1 MGILIKTFSRAV
13 GSLQTQKNKVIS
25 RLKTKATDAID
36 YMNSPQV
43 IPQRPTNAES
53 AAIQQ
58 CYVIAEKPLT
68 PTGFTFFTENI
79 RNVGF
84 DDIAASLDEIVK
96 FKDKYGNLLFTK
108 ELGHQRTFH
117 TQALLEAK
125 YNNPEHYEDFLT
137 LLELSNKGKI
147 KYIPRFIMPEG
158 KVNPL
163 VKKDIEAVVKK
174 QNYFEEF
181 DSTVNSFEIL
191 SKISEGDAF
200 SIGQKMYVRTNKGF
214 DKLSIDKE
222 TYKLLFP
229 PVDRYAIAQGH
240 SQNCGPIALI
250 NNLIQVPAN
259 RVKFYKLFEQK
270 GDKIIVHT
278 LGNIFNRSTFDLN
291 ELYRLSDGVL
301 SQTCYGIKMLEKHSN
316 KNFDI
321 SVYGLVKPVYGDKYF
336 CKDLIAEKGTV
347 FMPLSDVN
355 IALLNRSQEDI
366 ERLKN
371 QIRTVGHTTTMI
383 SGGGGSPRFGTGHQ
397 HYISVFDCTNDLVK
411 YSNPCG
417 TAEYREMPLE
427 DFIRRVYDNV
437 FYHNI

>member
-1 MGILIKTFSRAV
+1 
-13 GSLQTQKNKVIS
+13 
-25 RLKTKATDAID
+25 
-36 YMNSPQV
+36 
-43 IPQRPTNAES
+43 
-53 AAIQQ
+53 
-58 CYVIAEKPLT
+58 
-68 PTGFTFFTENI
+68 
-79 RNVGF
+79 
-84 DDIAASLDEIVK
+84 
-96 FKDKYGNLLFTK
+96 
-108 ELGHQRTFH
+108 
-117 TQALLEAK
+117 
-125 YNNPEHYEDFLT
+125 
-137 LLELSNKGKI
+137 
-147 KYIPRFIMPEG
+147 MPEG

-163 VKKDIEAVVKK
+163 VKKDLEAVVKK

-191 SKISEGDAF
+191 SKTSEGDVF
-200 SIGQKMYVRTNKGF
+200 SIGKIMYVRTNKGF
-214 DKLSIDKE
+214 DQLSIDKE

-291 ELYRLSDGVL
+291 KLHRLSDGVL

-321 SVYGLVKPVYGDKYF
+321 SVYGLVKPEYGDKYF

-347 FMPLSDVN
+347 FMPLSEVN
-355 IALLNRSQEDI
+355 IALLNRSQEGI

-383 SGGGGSPRFGTGHQ
+383 SGGGGSPRFGTGYQ

-417 TAEYREMPLE
+417 TAEYREMPLD

>member
-1 MGILIKTFSRAV
+1 MDKT
-13 GSLQTQKNKVIS
+13 
-25 RLKTKATDAID
+25 
-36 YMNSPQV
+36 
-43 IPQRPTNAES
+43 
-53 AAIQQ
+53 
-58 CYVIAEKPLT
+58 
-68 PTGFTFFTENI
+68 
-79 RNVGF
+79 
-84 DDIAASLDEIVK
+84 
-96 FKDKYGNLLFTK
+96 LF
-108 ELGHQRTFH
+108 
-117 TQALLEAK
+117 
-125 YNNPEHYEDFLT
+125 
-137 LLELSNKGKI
+137 I
-147 KYIPRFIMPEG
+147 
-158 KVNPL
+158 
-163 VKKDIEAVVKK
+163 
-174 QNYFEEF
+174 
-181 DSTVNSFEIL
+181 
-191 SKISEGDAF
+191 
-200 SIGQKMYVRTNKGF
+200 
-214 DKLSIDKE
+214 IDKE

-291 ELYRLSDGVL
+291 ELHRLSDGVL

-321 SVYGLVKPVYGDKYF
+321 SVYGLVKPEYGDKYF

-347 FMPLSDVN
+347 FMPLSEVN
-355 IALLNRSQEDI
+355 IALLNRSQEGI

-383 SGGGGSPRFGTGHQ
+383 SGGGGSPRFGTGYQ